1 MRTSADLAADGA
13 PLIGIIEDDP
23 IMGESL
29 MQRLQLE
36 NYRAI
41 WWQSGEDALA
51 HLPSSE
57 CQVVISDIRLPDVG
71 GEQLFKLLLPH
82 LGATPIIFI
91 TAFGE
96 VEQAVR
102 LMQAGADDYITK
114 PFEVETLLS
123 KIATLCLRKSSA
135 GKTGTGPD
143 KLSASSTMRA
153 VELELHRVTDLA
165 APVLLLGETG
175 VGKEVAA
182 LQLHQSSM
190 RAGLPFI
197 VVSCAT
203 LPIDRCESILFG
215 HERGSVPGQRNARE
229 GFVEQAGDGTL
240 YLDEVSALPLAL
252 QSKLLRLLESG
263 LYRKVGGNHDI
274 RSTARIVSSSNADL
288 LRLVADGSFR
298 SDLFYRL
305 NAIQLRIPPLRAR
318 REDILPITE
327 HYLVRFARETGHRHP
342 TLAPS
347 AREALLQHAWPGNI
361 RELRN
366 RLHRAVS
373 LSARAPHITAQAIFP
388 EDSLSD
394 APTPTI
400 ASLAEA
406 RDRAERRQIEEA
418 LNQTK
423 GEIAKAAM
431 LLRVSRTTLW
441 EKMRRLG
448 L

>member
-1 MRTSADLAADGA
+1 
-13 PLIGIIEDDP
+13 
-23 IMGESL
+23 
-29 MQRLQLE
+29 
-36 NYRAI
+36 
-41 WWQSGEDALA
+41 
-51 HLPSSE
+51 
-57 CQVVISDIRLPDVG
+57 
-71 GEQLFKLLLPH
+71 
-82 LGATPIIFI
+82 
-91 TAFGE
+91 
-96 VEQAVR
+96 
-102 LMQAGADDYITK
+102 MQAGADDYITK

-135 GKTGTGPD
+135 GEAGAGRG
-143 KLSASSTMRA
+143 KLSASPAMRA
-153 VELELHRVTDLA
+153 VELELLRVTDLA

-190 RAGLPFI
+190 RADLPFI

-215 HERGSVPGQRNARE
+215 HERGSIPGHRNARE
-229 GFVEQAGDGTL
+229 GFVEQAGEGTL
-240 YLDEVSALPLAL
+240 YLDEVSALPLTL
-252 QSKLLRLLESG
+252 QSKLLRLLENG
-263 LYRKVGGNHDI
+263 TYRRVGGSDDL

-288 LRLVADGSFR
+288 PRLVADRMFR
-298 SDLFYRL
+298 ADLFYRL
-305 NAIQLRIPPLRAR
+305 NAIELRIPPLRAR
-318 REDILPITE
+318 REDILLLTE
-327 HYLVRFARETGHRHP
+327 HYLVRFAREAGHRLP
-342 TLAPS
+342 TLAAS
-347 AREALLQHAWPGNI
+347 AREALLEHDWPGNI

-366 RLHRAVS
+366 RLHQAVS
-373 LSARAPHITAQAIFP
+373 LSARTPHITAQSIFP

-394 APTPTI
+394 TPAPTI

-423 GEIAKAAM
+423 GEIAKAAA
-431 LLRVSRTTLW
+431 LLRISRTTLW